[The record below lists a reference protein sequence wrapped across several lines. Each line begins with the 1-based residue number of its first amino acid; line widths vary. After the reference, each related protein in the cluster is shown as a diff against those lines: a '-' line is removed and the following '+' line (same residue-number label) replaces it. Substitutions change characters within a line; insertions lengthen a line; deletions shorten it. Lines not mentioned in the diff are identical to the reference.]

1 MIIRDFLKLFEVFQQ
16 AFFVKDGKIIQKTI
30 LSLKVNSLSTLGIIV
45 KSLISDVSMR
55 DFFLS
60 MKTSNSPILKC
71 FKI

>member
-16 AFFVKDGKIIQKTI
+16 VFFVKDGKIIQKTI

>member
-55 DFFLS
+55 DFFS
-60 MKTSNSPILKC
+60 
-71 FKI
+71 